1 MEAFFQLFDVLKGI
15 DHGFLVVVCLRDQN
29 EQAQVQE
36 QSLEGDQF
44 SHALLVLEDELNVLG
59 LLQIVDD
66 GLDLAS
72 YFCDVLF
79 CMLDV
84 LLVNFAQA
92 CDVKLIVLLQSI
104 SISVRLLLSD
114 HLVDQL
120 VDSHAPQLPIFA
132 ETFPQR
138 ATWQGS
144 FL

>member
-1 MEAFFQLFDVLKGI
+1 
-15 DHGFLVVVCLRDQN
+15 
-29 EQAQVQE
+29 
-36 QSLEGDQF
+36 
-44 SHALLVLEDELNVLG
+44 
-59 LLQIVDD
+59 
-66 GLDLAS
+66 
-72 YFCDVLF
+72 
-79 CMLDV
+79 MLDV

-104 SISVRLLLSD
+104 SVSIRLLLSD

-138 ATWQGS
+138 AAWHGG